1 MAAIQANCRDYL
13 TELSAP
19 RDDDLK
25 VKFVSNFN
33 QLGLEDKNTRDTCF
47 DRGKNFALKLHNSKG
62 TFRDF
67 TQGWAWMEIRRV
79 IDTAKQRNGES
90 CKVRTANICWGVC
103 TKGRGTSSHLRGK
116 STLAAASV
124 SPSS

>member
-47 DRGKNFALKLHNSKG
+47 DRGKNFALKLHNSK
-62 TFRDF
+62 DL
-67 TQGWAWMEIRRV
+67 QGFHSRLCL
-79 IDTAKQRNGES
+79 DGN
-90 CKVRTANICWGVC
+90 
-103 TKGRGTSSHLRGK
+103 SSGN
-116 STLAAASV
+116 
-124 SPSS
+124 